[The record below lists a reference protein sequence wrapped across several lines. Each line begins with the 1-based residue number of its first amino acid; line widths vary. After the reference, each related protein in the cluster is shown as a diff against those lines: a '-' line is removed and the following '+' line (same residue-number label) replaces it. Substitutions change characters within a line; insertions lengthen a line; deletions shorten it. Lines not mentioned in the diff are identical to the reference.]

1 MALQDVDALA
11 LLGLGVHK
19 DAPPDPLQPPLVD
32 GIHLRWG
39 FGRSKG
45 FPWHGYYLLRRP
57 HRKQERTC
65 LRPRFRGIVPPQWKP
80 TAGGVLPLGSDSVT
94 FSDGTLSSDQ
104 PLVVTDDFPPPGYGE
119 LDLRNRAYLRFAFAP
134 QVRAYFVS
142 YAVGLRKEQD
152 DRRFHCI
159 QFGEKDER
167 EGPNPRLKDDAR
179 FTVYGARNDR
189 VPRTNVQPIK
199 SFFALDCGQRAE
211 IELPCIA
218 DAVVLVLL
226 NSGRPGH
233 AIGIDA
239 NGREVAKAEVP
250 RSAEP
255 ERIDLNGPRIAR
267 VAIVA
272 PEGEMLLVAVCYRC
286 VDQKGGEPVRA
297 RAFAGNVLLEEQIV
311 SGSPGSVVLGAFE
324 HDLITAVEFTG
335 GNAALVDLCYTAVAG
350 DARAGW
356 SAVPKCPQPIAIP
369 ARHPAYPANGGVAT
383 DQLASEN
390 DAVGR
395 ITYGNHNVWRGAP
408 FAALH
413 TALLELV
420 HGGPG
425 GAAMSDIAS
434 ANVPGVPAVP
444 SDQQPPNLSAYR
456 PLNFVLLASAHAPVA
471 QMLGLYWADQTA
483 AAGQQYDYMIAA
495 DHNNVGQHD
504 IAKFLAWLAGP
515 QGNFTDI
522 DAWIAYG
529 LEAKS
534 SADLAAPAGL
544 QAYALPGSTVDRP
557 DGTLR
562 DATNNAGLRWTL
574 PTLANGK
581 LASGA
586 AVMYRVRRAALGKTK
601 PPAPVAAAA
610 HQPVGSN
617 PHMVAEP
624 TIALGE
630 TPERPADWP
639 PFPMHYLDG
648 ALADGWYSYRINGID
663 LFGRYS
669 AQSAPAAWYQWTPA
683 PDPAPW
689 YYDAAVG
696 AGAVY
701 PHAISLLDKRPP
713 PPPPAV
719 EAFALDRR
727 DPLLQRD
734 AAYDAWWASLS
745 APEQQSVLGLRVR
758 WIWTYAQMRQ
768 APDTAEFRVYYQ
780 PGHLN
785 TLTGHI
791 TGVTAAPPDNS
802 QIQTDI
808 ANPAG
813 ANAFVDLHLRSG
825 GHSFK
830 IVANAAGS
838 PLTLTVENLAPDH
851 SIAPAGG
858 QSCVISLQP
867 GTASY
872 LDYRQQPPWQSR
884 MWVVPY
890 ANAVAEG
897 VLPAPGPGGAPLAG
911 AGATSAAT
919 TVTLPAGT
927 DIAGIRA
934 YTSHIYLADDT
945 ARPSRIYLV
954 RGVDVAARQV
964 TVDGAP
970 VLAGGSSNFELG
982 VLMRRYE
989 VFLPAPND
997 ADRGGL
1003 ALTVSQAEP
1012 IAYGRIGVTAVDDK
1026 THTADDPARAGR
1038 WGNRHGNESTVG
1050 GPATVFRVHRDPPA
1064 PPAMPPDS
1072 DAVFA
1077 SPADYNSNSYY
1088 TFRWVPQANVETHVF
1103 RAMDSALFARDWL
1116 IRSTRTAL
1124 SAAQKNVFPDGW
1136 SANKCNNAA
1145 GALNAIGGPG
1155 SYQGLS
1161 ADAKEV
1167 LGRLPG
1173 NEGYASRG
1181 GLNARDWEIRR
1192 TRAAIA
1198 ETDAVY
1204 FPADWGDAQKRKGAA
1219 DLLNAIAAPGDYRN
1233 LTNDAMRVLAGL
1245 PGNETA
1251 FQQVTSATLPNLGST
1266 TDNRLGPDNA
1276 ANYPIDPTL
1285 RAYVDRL
1292 DGRSTNRYFY
1302 RAAFIDQAHN
1312 IGPLGLSSPP
1322 VHMPDVVPPR
1332 APAFTRVLAGA
1343 ATPQEPGDG
1352 KITLRWNS
1360 NREPDLAA
1368 YHLYRTAD
1376 ETKVRDI
1383 RLMDLVQEVAVAA
1396 GDPAARPAEVVYVD
1410 TPPKAL
1416 VTYTYRLV
1424 ATDAVGNPSAPSVPV
1439 AARAFD
1445 TALPEVPALTAAW
1458 VEVAGVTRAEIA
1470 WNSPHEVLLQ
1480 RREATGPWIDLAQ
1493 WRPPGAVTVR
1503 DPYSDPA
1510 KDYDYRALARKATG
1524 ALKRGTAVTL
1534 SAQP

>member
-39 FGRSKG
+39 FGRTKG

-57 HRKQERTC
+57 HRKHELTC
-65 LRPRFRGIVPPQWKP
+65 LRPRFRDVVPPQWKP
-80 TAGGVLPLGSDSVT
+80 TAGGTLPLGSASVA

-104 PLVVTDDFPPPGYGE
+104 PLVVTDDFPPPGFGE
-119 LDLRNRAYLRFAFAP
+119 LDLRHRAWLRFAFAP
-134 QVRAYFVS
+134 QAQASFVS
-142 YAVGLRKEQD
+142 YAVGLRKDED
-152 DRRFHCI
+152 HRRFRCI
-159 QFGEKDER
+159 QFGDKDER
-167 EGPNPRLKDDAR
+167 EAPNPRAKEDAR
-179 FTVYGARNDR
+179 FAVYGARNELMPHTSV
-189 VPRTNVQPIK
+189 VPLHG
-199 SFFALDCGQRAE
+199 FFALDVGRRTE

-233 AIGIDA
+233 AIGIDSS
-239 NGREVAKAEVP
+239 GREVATAEIP
-250 RSAEP
+250 RDAEP
-255 ERIDLNGPRIAR
+255 ERIDLSGPDIAR
-267 VAIVA
+267 VTVTA
-272 PEGEMLLVAVCYRC
+272 PAGETFLVAVCYRC
-286 VDQKGGEPVRA
+286 VDQKGSEPVRA
-297 RAFAGNVLLEEQIV
+297 RAYAGNVLLEEQIV
-311 SGSPGSVVLGAFE
+311 TGSPGQVVLGTFQ
-324 HDLITAVEFTG
+324 HDLITAVEFAG
-335 GNAALVDLCYTAVAG
+335 GNAALVDLCYSAVAG

-356 SAVPKCPQPIAIP
+356 SAVPKCPQPIAVP
-369 ARHPAYPANGGVAT
+369 ARHPAYPANGGMAT
-383 DQLASEN
+383 DQQLSEN

-395 ITYGNHNVWRGAP
+395 ISYGSQNFWRGAP
-408 FAALH
+408 FASLH
-413 TALLELV
+413 AALLDLV
-420 HGGPG
+420 QGGPG
-425 GAAMSDIAS
+425 GTAMPAIAS
-434 ANVPGVPAVP
+434 ANVPGVPVVP
-444 SDQQPPNLSAYR
+444 SDQPPPHLSTYK

-471 QMLGLYWADQTA
+471 QMLGLYWPDQTA

-504 IAKFLAWLAGP
+504 VVKFIAWLAGP

-529 LEAKS
+529 LEAKAS
-534 SADLAAPAGL
+534 PDLAVPAGL

-581 LASGA
+581 LVSGA
-586 AVMYRVRRAALGKTK
+586 PVMYRVRRASLGKTK
-601 PPAPVAAAA
+601 PPVPVAAAA
-610 HQPVGSN
+610 HQPVGPN
-617 PHMVAEP
+617 PHMVAAP
-624 TIALGE
+624 TIAPGE
-630 TPERPADWP
+630 TPERAADWP

-648 ALADGWYSYRINGID
+648 ALAEGWYSYRLNGID

-669 AQSAPAAWYQWTPA
+669 AQSAPAAWYQWIPA
-683 PDPAPW
+683 PDPQPW
-689 YYDAAVG
+689 YYDTAVG
-696 AGAVY
+696 AGAVH

-713 PPPPAV
+713 PPPPGV

-734 AAYDAWWASLS
+734 AAYDAWWTSLS

-780 PGHLN
+780 PGQLN

-802 QIQTDI
+802 QLQTDM
-808 ANPAG
+808 ANPVG
-813 ANAFVDLHLRSG
+813 ANVLAGLYLRSD

-830 IVANAAGS
+830 IVANSAGS

-851 SIAPAGG
+851 AIVPVNG
-858 QSCVISLQP
+858 QACVISLQP
-867 GTASY
+867 GSASY
-872 LDYRQQPPWQSR
+872 VDYRQAPPWQSR

-890 ANAVAEG
+890 ADAVAEG

-911 AGATSAAT
+911 PGAVSAGT

-934 YTSHIYLADDT
+934 YTSHLYLADDT

-954 RGVDVAARQV
+954 RGVDALTRQV
-964 TVDGAP
+964 TVDGSP
-970 VLAGGSSNFELG
+970 VLAGGSSDFELG

-989 VFLPAPND
+989 IFLPAAGD
-997 ADRGGL
+997 LDRNGL
-1003 ALTVSQAEP
+1003 ALTTSQTVP

-1026 THTADDPARAGR
+1026 THTADDPGRSGR
-1038 WGNRHGNESTVG
+1038 WGNRHGNESVVG

-1064 PPAMPPDS
+1064 PPTMPPDS

-1077 SPADYNSNSYY
+1077 SRADYNNNSYY
-1088 TFRWVPQANVETHVF
+1088 TFRWVSQANVETHVF

-1124 SAAQKNVFPDGW
+1124 SAAHKNVFPTGW
-1136 SANKCNNAA
+1136 SDNRCNTAA

-1161 ADAKEV
+1161 ADAVDV

-1173 NEGYASRG
+1173 NEGFAGRG
-1181 GLNARDWEIRR
+1181 GLNERDWEIRR
-1192 TRAAIA
+1192 TRGALV
-1198 ETDAVY
+1198 ETDTGY
-1204 FPADWGDAQKRKGAA
+1204 FPADWGDPLKRKGAA
-1219 DLLNAIAAPGDYRN
+1219 DLLNAIAAAAGYRT
-1233 LTNDAMRVLAGL
+1233 LSNDALRVLAGL

-1251 FQQVTSATLPNLGST
+1251 FQQVTSATLPNTGNT
-1266 TDNRLGPDNA
+1266 TVNRLGPDNP
-1276 ANYPIDPTL
+1276 ANYPIDNSL
-1285 RAYVDRL
+1285 RAYIDRL

-1302 RAAFIDQAHN
+1302 RAAHIDQARN
-1312 IGPLGLSSPP
+1312 IGPLGLSGPP
-1322 VHMPDVVPPR
+1322 VNMPDVVPPR
-1332 APAFTRVLAGA
+1332 APTFTRVLAGA
-1343 ATPQEPGDG
+1343 ATADEPGDG
-1352 KITLRWNS
+1352 KITLRWSS

-1368 YHLYRTAD
+1368 YRLYRTAD
-1376 ETKVRDI
+1376 PTAVRDV
-1383 RLMDLVQEVAVAA
+1383 RLMELVQEIAVPES
-1396 GDPAARPAEVVYVD
+1396 DPAARPKEVVYVD
-1410 TPPKAL
+1410 TPPKTL

-1424 ATDAVGNPSAPSVPV
+1424 AIDTAGNPSSPSVAV
-1439 AARAFD
+1439 GARAFD
-1445 TALPEVPALTAAW
+1445 TALPDVPALSTAW
-1458 VEVAGVTRAEIA
+1458 VEVAGTVHAEIT
-1470 WNSPHEVLLQ
+1470 WNSPHEILLQ
-1480 RREATGPWIDLAQ
+1480 RREPGGPWIDLAQ
-1493 WRPPGAVTVR
+1493 WRAPGAVTVR
-1503 DPYSDPA
+1503 DPFSEPA
-1510 KDYDYRALARKATG
+1510 RAYDYRALARKATG
-1524 ALKRGTAVTL
+1524 ALKRGTPVSLPAM
-1534 SAQP
+1534 P